1 MDWYNGK
8 LGDDSW
14 SPQTFDFSLRMA
26 LIYPLISLF
35 AIWVATGENT
45 SGIDALLPPA
55 SAAQRLL
62 ALFAIAVSIFSYLQ
76 YMRASSWI
84 GRISWLIITVAF
96 GVAGAV
102 AFAGAGAVA
111 FAGAGAGA
119 MMFIL
124 FFLKIR
130 GMQSISHIVLVGYA
144 VLVVVVVVAWQP
156 SEKPENYA
164 LLIYF
169 VTLPVVNAIFD
180 WLSIGATRYLL
191 RQGYESRWGLLFGV
205 IDMFVAAAFLTVLA
219 VTTIAVVQGL
229 NLLALAYGA
238 NVPIVDI
245 AGILERLR
253 TNPGDPALYWIYI
266 VVFSTFL
273 PSFVHAMLATPSLL
287 GTTFIS
293 SWLSHTYR
301 DLMESEARAIKEDDP
316 DKRKLKGNLK
326 RMRWCAAVLTVYQVE
341 IALVV
346 LVFLAALF
354 VIPTMLGFLFWQH
367 IGANL
372 LWLCEITLYLLT
384 PR

>member
-1 MDWYNGK
+1 
-8 LGDDSW
+8 
-14 SPQTFDFSLRMA
+14 
-26 LIYPLISLF
+26 
-35 AIWVATGENT
+35 
-45 SGIDALLPPA
+45 
-55 SAAQRLL
+55 
-62 ALFAIAVSIFSYLQ
+62 
-76 YMRASSWI
+76 
-84 GRISWLIITVAF
+84 
-96 GVAGAV
+96 
-102 AFAGAGAVA
+102 
-111 FAGAGAGA
+111 
-119 MMFIL
+119 
-124 FFLKIR
+124 
-130 GMQSISHIVLVGYA
+130 
-144 VLVVVVVVAWQP
+144 
-156 SEKPENYA
+156 
-164 LLIYF
+164 
-169 VTLPVVNAIFD
+169 
-180 WLSIGATRYLL
+180 
-191 RQGYESRWGLLFGV
+191 
-205 IDMFVAAAFLTVLA
+205 
-219 VTTIAVVQGL
+219 QGL

-341 IALVV
+341 IFLVV

-367 IGANL
+367 IGENL

>member
-1 MDWYNGK
+1 
-8 LGDDSW
+8 
-14 SPQTFDFSLRMA
+14 
-26 LIYPLISLF
+26 
-35 AIWVATGENT
+35 
-45 SGIDALLPPA
+45 
-55 SAAQRLL
+55 
-62 ALFAIAVSIFSYLQ
+62 
-76 YMRASSWI
+76 
-84 GRISWLIITVAF
+84 
-96 GVAGAV
+96 
-102 AFAGAGAVA
+102 
-111 FAGAGAGA
+111 
-119 MMFIL
+119 
-124 FFLKIR
+124 
-130 GMQSISHIVLVGYA
+130 MQSISHIVLLGYA
-144 VLVVVVVVAWQP
+144 VLFVVVVVAWQP

-301 DLMESEARAIKEDDP
+301 DLMESEARAIKAN
-316 DKRKLKGNLK
+316 DKNNRKLKGNLK
-326 RMRWCAAVLTVYQVE
+326 RMRWCAAVLTV
-341 IALVV
+341 
-346 LVFLAALF
+346 
-354 VIPTMLGFLFWQH
+354 
-367 IGANL
+367 
-372 LWLCEITLYLLT
+372 
-384 PR
+384 